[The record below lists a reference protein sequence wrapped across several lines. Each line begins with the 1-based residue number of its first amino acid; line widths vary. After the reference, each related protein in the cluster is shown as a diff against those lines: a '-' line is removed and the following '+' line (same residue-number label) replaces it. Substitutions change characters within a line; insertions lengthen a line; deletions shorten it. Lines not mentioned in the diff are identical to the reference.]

1 MRKQQDFSGL
11 MNDLQAK
18 VKVTEVATP
27 TQQVV
32 PLVNKPTKRKGID
45 PTKDEPFTFWTSK
58 ERMKKLKML
67 ALDQNK
73 SLKDLINSAIDNYLN
88 M

>member
-1 MRKQQDFSGL
+1 MKKQQDFSGL

-45 PTKDEPFTFWTSK
+45 LSLIHISEPTRP
-58 ERMKKLKML
+58 
-67 ALDQNK
+67 
-73 SLKDLINSAIDNYLN
+73 Y
-88 M
+88 